1 MHLIDLYKSKHSN
14 GQPGPIKKK
23 MVKFFL
29 LSFLY
34 LLMVVHGVAQK
45 NPHYGDTAL
54 FGQLESFDIEE
65 GDEIES
71 CEIPSWS
78 RSEHSGKNVV
88 NVDAFGA
95 VGDGVSDDTKVNS

>member
-1 MHLIDLYKSKHSN
+1 
-14 GQPGPIKKK
+14 
-23 MVKFFL
+23 
-29 LSFLY
+29 
-34 LLMVVHGVAQK
+34 MVVHGVAQK
-45 NPHYGDTAL
+45 NPHYEDTAL